1 MIFFYFIR
9 IFKKIFNNLN
19 ILSIFTLLFFSITI
33 YVFYATD
40 LLLLINIPY
49 VGYIFDMDLSNKLLE
64 IYNNANF
71 GSTTFPS
78 YIFPNNYFEIFLFFP
93 LKVLHFLFG
102 PFIWEVNTL
111 SKLIIFL
118 DSSLYLILFVIIL
131 TYINKIF
138 KNESLTYIFLFSLF
152 IIFIYT
158 LGTGNYGTS
167 IRHKCKILL
176 LILVLISA
184 IVPSIKFKFKNEK

>member
-1 MIFFYFIR
+1 MTFFYFLR
-9 IFKKIFNNLN
+9 IFRKIFNNSN
-19 ILSIFTLLFFSITI
+19 ILPIFSLLFFSILI
-33 YVFYATD
+33 YVFYATN

-49 VGYIFDMDLSNKLLE
+49 VGYIFNMDLSNKLIE
-64 IYNNANF
+64 IYNNANY
-71 GSTTFPS
+71 GATIFPS
-78 YIFPNNYFEIFLFFP
+78 YIFPNNFFEILLFFP

-102 PFIWEVNTL
+102 PFIWEINTF
-111 SKLIIFL
+111 SKLIIFF
-118 DSSLYLILFVIIL
+118 DSSLYLILFIILL

-138 KNESLTYIFLFSLF
+138 NNESLTYIFLFSLF

-184 IVPSIKFKFKNEK
+184 IVPSF